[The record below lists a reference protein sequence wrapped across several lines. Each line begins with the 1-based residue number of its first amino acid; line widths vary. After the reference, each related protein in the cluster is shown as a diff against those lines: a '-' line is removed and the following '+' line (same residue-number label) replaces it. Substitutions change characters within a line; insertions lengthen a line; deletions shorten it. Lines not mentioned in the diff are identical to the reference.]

1 VSESGTRSGLG
12 TNDRDQRAVQD
23 ILDFCEQA
31 ARLVARGHDAFE
43 SDEMLR
49 LAAEALAQRVGE
61 AVSRLSKASQDQH
74 PAVPWRA
81 MRGMR
86 NLVVHDYGW
95 IDDRVLWNTLTLDF
109 PTLAEELRR
118 TAIEQ

>member
-1 VSESGTRSGLG
+1 MSECGTRSGLG

-31 ARLVARGHDAFE
+31 ARLVARRHDAFE

-61 AVSRLSKASQDQH
+61 AVSRLSKAYKISIRLCHGERCAGCATSSSMATDGL
-74 PAVPWRA
+74 
-81 MRGMR
+81 MI
-86 NLVVHDYGW
+86 GW
-95 IDDRVLWNTLTLDF
+95 SGTH
-109 PTLAEELRR
+109 
-118 TAIEQ
+118 

>member
-1 VSESGTRSGLG
+1 MSESGRRSGLG

-23 ILDFCEQA
+23 ILDFCGQA

-61 AVSRLSKASQDQH
+61 AVSRLSKAFQDQH

-86 NLVVHDYGW
+86 NLVVHDYGR
-95 IDDRVLWNTLTLDF
+95 IDDRVVWNTLTLDF
-109 PTLAEELRR
+109 PTLAGELPG
-118 TAIEQ
+118 TVIEP